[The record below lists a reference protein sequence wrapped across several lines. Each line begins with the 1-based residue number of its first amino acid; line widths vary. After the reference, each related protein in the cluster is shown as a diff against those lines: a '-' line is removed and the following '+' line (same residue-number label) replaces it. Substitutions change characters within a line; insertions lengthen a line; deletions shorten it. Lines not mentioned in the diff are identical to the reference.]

1 MARCDVIAGRGVLPV
16 LAFAAAVLASSCG
29 GATPDA
35 RSPDRALP
43 PYIGHPTELFDDG
56 IEPTAVGFPLDPS
69 DSPLVD
75 TRVRER
81 TQTGDAVVR
90 ARVRTVT
97 SRVEDRGRSWQ
108 LGLHVLDRLGG
119 SGPLDDDFTLSVLP
133 SDPAA
138 AIVRGFEAGLIGK
151 TFIVFVREFSH
162 AGALPGDPGDLRYH
176 VAGETPDELE
186 AVRAAVLLDRVR

>member
-1 MARCDVIAGRGVLPV
+1 MARCDVVAGGDALPG
-16 LAFAAAVLASSCG
+16 LALVAAVLLSSCG
-29 GATPDA
+29 GANPDA
-35 RSPDRALP
+35 QSPVRVLP
-43 PYIGHPTELFDDG
+43 PYLGRATELFDDG

-69 DSPLVD
+69 DSPLAD

-97 SRVEDRGRSWQ
+97 SKVEGGRRSWQ
-108 LGLHVLDRLGG
+108 LGLRVLDHLAG
-119 SGPLDDDFTLSVLP
+119 SGPLDPDFTLSVLP

-138 AIVRGFEAGLIGK
+138 GIVRGFEAGLIGK

-176 VAGETPDELE
+176 VAGETPDELG

>member
-1 MARCDVIAGRGVLPV
+1 MRRPPRGPELRALAVVASLAGS
-16 LAFAAAVLASSCG
+16 LAACG
-29 GATPDA
+29 GGTPEA
-35 RSPDRALP
+35 RNPDRPLP
-43 PYIGHPTELFDDG
+43 PYIGHATELFDDG

-69 DSPLVD
+69 ANPVGD

-97 SRVEDRGRSWQ
+97 SKVEDRGQSWQ
-108 LGLHVLDRLGG
+108 IGFHVVERLGG
-119 SGPLDDDFTLSVLP
+119 TGPLEADFTLPVLP

-138 AIVRGFEAGLIGK
+138 GIVHAFEARLIGK

-162 AGALPGDPGDLRYH
+162 AGAPQGDPGDLRFH
-176 VAGETPDELE
+176 VAADSPEE
-186 AVRAAVLLDRVR
+186 AKAVKAGVLLEEVH